1 MSRLT
6 KICCHEVMPHIDR
19 RSVLAGIGGLI
30 ALSPFVR
37 AQAKDEFRL
46 ADLVGPDG
54 YASDIARSMAGRTV
68 KVRGYLAPSL
78 DGIEFA
84 LSESSPGA
92 CQLCGEI
99 HDPGARI
106 TIHSAIPES
115 TPPIFEPVLI
125 EGQLMVTEPAAAVI
139 LAKAKAHSL

>member
-1 MSRLT
+1 
-6 KICCHEVMPHIDR
+6 MPYVDR

-30 ALSPFVR
+30 ALSPFVT
-37 AQAKDEFRL
+37 AQAKDELRL

-54 YASDIARSMAGRTV
+54 HASDVARSMAGRTV
-68 KVRGYLAPSL
+68 RVRGYLAPSL

-84 LSESSPGA
+84 LSESTPGA

-106 TIHSAIPES
+106 TIRSAARES
-115 TPPIFEPVLI
+115 TLPIFEPILV
-125 EGQLMVTEPAAAVI
+125 EGQLMVTEPAAAVV
-139 LAKAKAHSL
+139 LTDAKTHSL